1 MIGYKL
7 IQKVYNNT
15 VRSHLPTKY
24 RLLAGVAVPDA
35 PLLDFTADKREYKQ
49 GLMSAIIEGIEDGD
63 HVDLVGFGRGVSTVR
78 AFDAGAEHVT
88 AYEAAEEMISL
99 ARETVEVNRPFD
111 SRLSVEQAV
120 VGDPIEVYGDDSK
133 ATIQKPENLS
143 DADVLIL
150 DCEGSELSIIE
161 NLGIYPS
168 TIICE
173 THPERGVPT
182 DEVLEVIPDDYSITL
197 RDYEPNCRPGKKII
211 LGEL

>member
-1 MIGYKL
+1 MTGYKL

-15 VRSHLPTKY
+15 IRSHLPIKY

-49 GLMSAIIEGIEDGD
+49 GLMSAIIDGVEDD
-63 HVDLVGFGRGVSTVR
+63 DRVDLVGFGRGVSTVR

-99 ARETVEVNRPFD
+99 ARKTVDVNRPFD
-111 SRLSVEQAV
+111 SQLSVKQAV
-120 VGDPIEVYGDDSK
+120 VGDPIEVYGDDSN

-161 NLGIYPS
+161 NLGTYPS

-182 DEVLEVIPDDYSITL
+182 DEVLDVIPDRYSITL
-197 RDYEPNCRPGKKII
+197 RDYEPNCRSGKKVI
-211 LGEL
+211 LGDI